1 MILAKVS
8 GDRTISS
15 LAQTAVQKITAA
27 QDGFV
32 QDESYAGFFF
42 EYKKLL
48 NGLLNHDPAMFE
60 MEKHD
65 AIVDTGCGFG
75 DTLSSLAAL
84 GFSNLTGI
92 EPDAT
97 CREGASRNGLTVI
110 DGTLESTNLPSN
122 SFDVAL
128 VNNVFHHI
136 YEYSGAVAEMSR
148 ILKPGGFLCF
158 IEPADTIMRRFADF
172 VTFKTPAR
180 QIVPPI
186 ELRYKVMKL
195 ELDTGLYQRFL
206 NNQDCF
212 EDNLNSHFNSVWHRK
227 SHFFQ
232 FGKYKKKKKPV

>member
-1 MILAKVS
+1 MILHKVS
-8 GDRTISS
+8 GDRTISNS
-15 LAQTAVQKITAA
+15 GQTEDRQNAA
-27 QDGFV
+27 SQDGFV
-32 QDESYAGFFF
+32 QDKTYAGFFF

-48 NGLLNHDPAMFE
+48 NSWLNHDPAMFE

-75 DTLSSLAAL
+75 DTLSGLAAL
-84 GFSNLTGI
+84 GFNNLTGI

-97 CREGASRNGLTVI
+97 CREGATRNGLTVI

-136 YEYSGAVAEMSR
+136 YEYSGAVTEMSR

-158 IEPADTIMRRFADF
+158 IEPADTIMRRFADY

-206 NNQDCF
+206 DNQDNF
-212 EDNLNSHFNSVWHRK
+212 EHNLNNHFSAVWHRK
-227 SHFFQ
+227 SYFFQ
-232 FGKYKKKKKPV
+232 FGKYRKPN